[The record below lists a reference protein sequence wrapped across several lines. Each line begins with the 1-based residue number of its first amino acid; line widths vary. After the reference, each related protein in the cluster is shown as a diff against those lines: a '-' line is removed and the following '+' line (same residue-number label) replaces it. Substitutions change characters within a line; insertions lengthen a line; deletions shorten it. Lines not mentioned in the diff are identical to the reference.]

1 MRISAEAAEGR
12 VGVGGRCG
20 RVRRT
25 DGEHIDWRSSIAPW
39 ASGPAPKRR
48 RRGSIS
54 PRATPDAPRASTGS
68 NNNTFPRVIQK
79 LIHSAPH
86 HGGDVGSGRSPADAL
101 RHPRRRPHHLH
112 HRGHQT
118 RVPSEGAS
126 LPSDPIRAPPMDTR
140 SPPRSSAPYG
150 MITVAPLP
158 SASAGAHHA
167 SGQERRRGRGVRQGQ
182 ARVGCPL
189 RPGRSQRVR
198 RTAGIQTR
206 RRRDK
211 RAPGPERPAERGR
224 VLHGG

>member
-20 RVRRT
+20 SVRRT

-140 SPPRSSAPYG
+140 SPPRSSAPYKDDHRR
-150 MITVAPLP
+150 P
-158 SASAGAHHA
+158 ASFRI
-167 SGQERRRGRGVRQGQ
+167 RRRSPRIRTRTTARTRSSSGSSARGMSS
-182 ARVGCPL
+182 PT
-189 RPGRSQRVR
+189 
-198 RTAGIQTR
+198 RTIAKSTTHSWHH
-206 RRRDK
+206 D
-211 RAPGPERPAERGR
+211 
-224 VLHGG
+224 VSTS